1 MGKKAEERKIITS
14 WAIHTQWTI
23 QNDPLSL
30 YVSLFNWGDVASI
43 LISSLLFFLLLGA
56 LPFIWKGAKRL
67 WTRTHTHT
75 QTNSAGA
82 AAAAS
87 DFQSG
92 AIRGRSVGFS
102 NKWSGRQTETYWK
115 KKEGWCGMFVGVFLL
130 RPHTTHIFPC
140 YPNTNCWCSFNGTAR
155 ERERCYTRGKLF
167 AFSAERTFFFF
178 FVCGV
183 VPSRKTFFQITSMM
197 CSSTRI
203 AQ

>member
-155 ERERCYTRGKLF
+155 ERERERELLHKRETFRLF
-167 AFSAERTFFFF
+167 SRENFLLLLRLRRRPFAKNFFSNYIDD
-178 FVCGV
+178 V
-183 VPSRKTFFQITSMM
+183 Q
-197 CSSTRI
+197 
-203 AQ
+203 

>member
-155 ERERCYTRGKLF
+155 ERERERVVTQEGNFSPFQQRELSSSSSSAASSLREKLF
-167 AFSAERTFFFF
+167 FKLHRWCA
-178 FVCGV
+178 V
-183 VPSRKTFFQITSMM
+183 VQE
-197 CSSTRI
+197 
-203 AQ
+203 